1 MASGELQCATVLIIT
16 SSCSPRPVC
25 ACQSVACCG
34 DSGRG
39 LGSPWPW
46 LGCAALRCRSAS
58 PAPPHR
64 TAPRYPQPRP
74 RCSSQH
80 IATDRAGAIS
90 VTVTRRHGG
99 LDDSALRKR
108 KKKEKK
114 RKQKKKREKR
124 RKKNKKQLKNKA
136 PRWSVHHMQVVSC
149 CASTGEPPRCKGSS
163 AERRARGSPGKPPL
177 PAPPRAPCWASL
189 LASRVHHRGAHTKS
203 HPSRCRLLL
212 SVELSLAPLD
222 HCERPLPLLS
232 QPTPPPPCTPPVWL
246 RPRPSELALSEA

>member
-1 MASGELQCATVLIIT
+1 MATADADWV
-16 SSCSPRPVC
+16 R
-25 ACQSVACCG
+25 
-34 DSGRG
+34 
-39 LGSPWPW
+39 LGPGW
-46 LGCAALRCRSAS
+46 AALRCA
-58 PAPPHR
+58 AGPPLPHHR
-64 TAPRYPQPRP
+64 TAPRRATHQPRP

-124 RKKNKKQLKNKA
+124 RKKKQKTAKEQGATLECPPHA
-136 PRWSVHHMQVVSC
+136 HMRVVSC

-232 QPTPPPPCTPPVWL
+232 QPTPPPPCTPPSDWHVV
-246 RPRPSELALSEA
+246 R